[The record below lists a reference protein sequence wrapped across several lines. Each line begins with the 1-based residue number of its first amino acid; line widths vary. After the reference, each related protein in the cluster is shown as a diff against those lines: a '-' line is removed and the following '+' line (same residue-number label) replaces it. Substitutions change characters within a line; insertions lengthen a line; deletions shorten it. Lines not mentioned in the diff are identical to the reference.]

1 MIKPNG
7 KNLILLLVLMI
18 SAVSSIHAQVPVIS
32 RTECGCLNNETQPG
46 NGQFNE
52 VLRLTGTPGQTWLVE
67 SSAGLFAVTSP
78 PPPGAPVPLPNGT
91 TFLEAPAGTYT
102 LLAKRL
108 DNTNYT
114 ITIVNS
120 AGTLRFPL
128 SSIHTCKYPRKEII
142 GDFGACINSDNKTYQ
157 LDMANN
163 LLQNVVWSVSGGGS
177 IVGPTNTNTA
187 QVNWFSAVG
196 SYNLTVQGL
205 ARSYPGQATGLCSFN
220 STEAVVIANETAT
233 ALACNDLVTV
243 TANGRCE
250 ININPE
256 MVLEDPSLPIT
267 SYDVVLRDRERDTII
282 ANGRINQKYINKL
295 IEVKVVQECSGNSC
309 WGLLKLE
316 DKSIPSLVCSPD
328 ITIDCNQLTGPSVTG
343 FPLSPD
349 AIVTP
354 ILQPGQTTTN
364 KYLVKNF
371 DYCSDVVLEYQ
382 DQMSAGHCVGEIS
395 ATIIRTW
402 IATDI
407 SGNKSSCSSTIF
419 IRKASSSTITFPG
432 NYDDILGPNLSLP
445 ACGNWPKLPNGNP
458 DPSFTGRPNGVFC
471 MNVTVDFHDTKIP
484 KCRGDKSFKILRKW
498 VVTDLCTAEQIT
510 RSQTITV
517 SDKTAPVVVAPANIT
532 VGTEGLTCA
541 SNIKLPKPTRIT
553 DCSNTRYVVGYRL
566 IDPITSNPTGDVIA
580 SGIVENNDSTYTI
593 TSLASGATKIQVVY
607 TVIDDCDNV
616 AEAFTTVTIKDG
628 TPPVP
633 VCDQFSFVGLNAE
646 GIGYVTTESLDDGS
660 WDNCGI
666 QRLEAQIM
674 GTSTW
679 SDKIKFT
686 CTDAGKSF
694 MVVLR
699 VVDKADNTN
708 TCMVEVRVQDNS
720 LPKLL
725 NCPIDITVGC
735 NADIVNLTPYGAPTV
750 TDLCGATIKEEIKD
764 NGFDECRR
772 GSITR
777 TWTATDASGNTST
790 CSQVITVRPTN
801 TFNGPTWPGDH
812 TFPNGCAGTGTKP
825 DDLPAGKQR
834 PSGFQNVSCALVAV
848 EYDDLVF
855 QYVEGFCFKILRK
868 WTVIDWCQYVPA
880 TPNSPARGIWTY
892 TQVIKGQNTTPPTIT
907 KGCNASDIKVS
918 TVDNCKALIEASASA
933 TDDCTSPEKLVWSY
947 TLDIDNNG
955 STDASGNTNVFSRQ
969 VGFGKHTIKWTVTD
983 ECGNSKTCNTI
994 VEVKDQKKPTPYCIS
1009 EITTVVMEQDGTV
1022 EIWAS
1027 DFNIG
1032 SSDNCSNTANLR
1044 YSFSPNVNN
1053 RSRTFTCDSLTSKNT
1068 RFSLRM
1074 YVTDDAGNQDFCS
1087 VAINVQDNS
1096 NTCNNLKDPEDE
1108 EEEVSQKANVA
1119 GIIKTESNEAIKNIS
1134 LELSSIQPEF
1144 PRFTSTNDE
1153 GNYEFS
1159 QILMGNDY
1167 TITPS
1172 KNDDALNG
1180 LSTLDLVLIQRHIL
1194 GLKKLSTP
1202 YKIIAADA
1210 NADNKV
1216 SAADL
1221 VALRK
1226 LILGLTDKLTGTS
1239 WKFVDKA
1246 FTFADPEKPF
1256 PYASAINMTSLSHD
1270 ALKSDFVAIKI
1281 GDVNDSYQ
1289 KSLLNNKIE
1298 NRSRLEI
1305 EYVLNDANNG
1315 EIIDV
1320 PFYTEN
1326 EGLISG
1332 IQMSLIFDETKFE
1345 YVDIKGANLSIN
1357 EESTFLINK
1366 NNLLISWVNTKNEN
1380 SSKGKLFTIQFKV
1393 KKSTLPY
1400 EFLSTGDGILASEMY
1415 ELTSNGE
1422 IDQKAINLTLRN
1434 NENLTQEFQLFQNTP
1449 NPFNNN
1455 TTIGFVIPEA
1465 GDVSFKIYD
1474 YSGKVLKQFR
1484 KYYEKGYNSIDL
1496 NVTDLNATGILFYQL
1511 DSKTHS
1517 ANKKMIVIK

>member
-1 MIKPNG
+1 
-7 KNLILLLVLMI
+7 MI
-18 SAVSSIHAQVPVIS
+18 SVVSGIQAQVPTVT

-52 VLRLTGTPGQTWLVE
+52 VFRLTGAAGQTWLVE
-67 SSAGLFAVTSP
+67 SSSGLFSVTSP
-78 PPPGAPVPLPNGT
+78 APPGAPIPLPNGT
-91 TFLEAPAGTYT
+91 TFLEAPSGTYT

-108 DNTNYT
+108 DNTNYS
-114 ITIVNS
+114 IVISNL
-120 AGTLRFPL
+120 AGTIRFPL
-128 SSIHTCKYPRKEII
+128 TSVHTCKYPRKDII
-142 GDFGACINSDNKTYQ
+142 GDFGACVNSDNKTYRI
-157 LDMANN
+157 DMANN
-163 LLQNVVWSVSGGGS
+163 LLQNVIWSVSGGGL
-177 IVGPTNTNTA
+177 IVGPTNTNSV
-187 QVNWFSAVG
+187 QVNWGSAVG

-205 ARSYPGQATGLCSFN
+205 ARSYSGQTTGLCAFN
-220 STEAVVIANETAT
+220 STEAVVIANEPAT

-267 SYDVVLRDRERDTII
+267 SYDIVLRDREKDTII
-282 ANGRINQKYINKL
+282 TNGRINQKYINKL

-316 DKSIPSLVCSPD
+316 DKSIPTLICGPD
-328 ITIDCNQLTGPSVTG
+328 VTIDCNQLTGPSVTG

-354 ILQPGQTTTN
+354 IFEPGQTTTN

-371 DYCSDVVLEYQ
+371 DYCSDVILEYE

-395 ATIIRTW
+395 ATIVRTW

-419 IRKASSSTITFPG
+419 IRKASSSSITFPG
-432 NYDDILGPNLSLP
+432 NYDDILGPNPSLA
-445 ACGNWPKLPNGNP
+445 ACGSWPKLSNGNP

-517 SDKTAPVVVAPANIT
+517 SDKVAPVVVAPANIT

-541 SNIKLPKPTRIT
+541 SNIKLPKPTSIT
-553 DCSNTRYVVGYRL
+553 DCSKTKYVVGYRL
-566 IDPITSNPTGDVIA
+566 IDPITNLPTGDVIV

-593 TSLASGATKIQVVY
+593 TSLASGATKIQVIY
-607 TVIDDCDNV
+607 SVIDDCDNV
-616 AEAFTTVTIKDG
+616 TEAFTTVTIKDG

-666 QRLEAQIM
+666 QRLEAQLM
-674 GTSTW
+674 GTATW

-686 CTDAGKSF
+686 CSDAGKSY
-694 MVVLR
+694 MVILR

-708 TCMVEVRVQDNS
+708 TCMVEVRIQDNS
-720 LPKLL
+720 NPKLQ
-725 NCPIDITVGC
+725 NCPADITVGC
-735 NADIVNLTPYGAPTV
+735 NADLLNLAQYGAPTV
-750 TDLCGATIKEEIKD
+750 TDLCGATIREEVRD

-777 TWTATDASGNTST
+777 TWTATDASGNTSV

-825 DDLPAGKQR
+825 EDLPAGKQR
-834 PSGFQNVSCALVAV
+834 PSGFENISCALVAV

-880 TPNSPARGIWTY
+880 TPNTQAKGIWTY
-892 TQVIKGQNTTPPTIT
+892 TQVIKGQNSTPPTIT
-907 KGCNASDIKVS
+907 KGCNAADIKIT
-918 TVDNCKALIEASASA
+918 TVDNCKALLEASASA
-933 TDDCTSPEKLVWSY
+933 TDDCTSSEKLVWSY
-947 TLDIDNNG
+947 NLDIDNNG

-983 ECGNSKTCNTI
+983 ECGNSKTCNTT
-994 VEVKDQKKPTPYCIS
+994 VDVKDQKKPTPYCLS

-1032 SSDNCSNTANLR
+1032 SSDNCSTTANLK
-1044 YSFSPNVNN
+1044 YSFSTNVNN
-1053 RSRTFTCDSLTSKNT
+1053 RSRTFTCDSLTSRNT
-1068 RFSLRM
+1068 RFNLRM

-1087 VAINVQDNS
+1087 VSINVQDNS
-1096 NTCNNLKDPEDE
+1096 NACTNLTDPENE
-1108 EEEVSQKANVA
+1108 EENKRASVA
-1119 GIIKTESNEAIKNIS
+1119 GVIKTELNEAIKDIN
-1134 LELSSIQPEF
+1134 LELTSTQPEF
-1144 PRFTSTNDE
+1144 PKFTVTNEE
-1153 GNYEFS
+1153 GKFGFNELFMNS
-1159 QILMGNDY
+1159 DY

-1172 KNDDALNG
+1172 KNDDVLNG

-1210 NADNKV
+1210 NFDNKI
-1216 SAADL
+1216 SASDL
-1221 VALRK
+1221 VSLRK
-1226 LILGLTDKLTGTS
+1226 LILGLSEKLSDNS
-1239 WKFVDKA
+1239 WKFVEKS
-1246 FTFADPEKPF
+1246 FVFADPEKPF
-1256 PYASAINMTSLSHD
+1256 PYNKNISMASLLHD
-1270 ALKSDFVAIKI
+1270 VSNSDFVAVKV

-1289 KSLLNNKIE
+1289 KSITGNFAE
-1298 NRSRLEI
+1298 NRSRLDL
-1305 EYVLNDANNG
+1305 EYVLNDANEG
-1315 EIIDV
+1315 EIIEV

-1332 IQMSLIFDETKFE
+1332 MQMSLIFDETKFE
-1345 YVDIKGANLSIN
+1345 YIDIKGANLLIN
-1357 EESTFLINK
+1357 EESSFLINK
-1366 NNLLISWVNTKNEN
+1366 NNLLVSWVNNKVEK
-1380 SSKGKLFTIQFKV
+1380 SSKGKLFSIQFKV

-1400 EFLSTGDGILASEMY
+1400 EFLNTGDGILSSEVY
-1415 ELTSNGE
+1415 ELTKNGE
-1422 IDQKAINLTLRN
+1422 IEQRSINLTLRN
-1434 NENLTQEFQLFQNTP
+1434 SGNTNQQFQLFQNTP

-1465 GDVSFKIYD
+1465 GDVSFKVYD

-1484 KYYEKGYNSIDL
+1484 KYYDKGYNSIELNVNDL
-1496 NVTDLNATGILFYQL
+1496 NTTGILFYQL
-1511 DSKTHS
+1511 DSNTHS